1 MALTGIQASGVTA
14 MEARTVTCWPGA
26 QTALRKKLEDAKTE
40 RDRSQNSDDV
50 RAHRDEISELR
61 CAHACTAPVTW
72 TGPPVSL

>member
-1 MALTGIQASGVTA
+1 MSGHGLLEVLALAGTPASGVTGI
-14 MEARTVTCWPGA
+14 RVQPVTCWPGA

-61 CAHACTAPVTW
+61 CRCAGMA
-72 TGPPVSL
+72 S